1 LDAAIIAVIGTL
13 GGVLITAAAGI
24 ITATLT
30 ARNQRALVATQAE
43 QERRKTEL
51 IDRRADFGRFLQA
64 YDDVFAGG
72 EDLFARAKRGATGLD
87 PRKELFKQIRAFKQA
102 HLILSI
108 TAPSAVWNASDRCL
122 GSIWHLLD
130 AAVTG
135 DEAQF
140 EHAVQETRQPRNQV
154 RVAMRAEF
162 WHHRASGA
170 CSRTVSRT
178 MAVGVCR
185 RGRHALLTSKD
196 ACCWLWSSSSRFRAA
211 VPPLCPKCARRPRD
225 EAATG
230 SVDRSATAG

>member
-1 LDAAIIAVIGTL
+1 VRGQAVRHDLCARLRAAGVAVLHGCTAGPARGWELDAAIIAVIGTL

-162 WHHRASGA
+162 GIIEPAE
-170 CSRTVSRT
+170 
-178 MAVGVCR
+178 
-185 RGRHALLTSKD
+185 
-196 ACCWLWSSSSRFRAA
+196 RAA
-211 VPPLCPKCARRPRD
+211 
-225 EAATG
+225 G
-230 SVDRSATAG
+230 Q